1 MKTSMDNITLNM
13 ATTTLLDTGHLTA
26 LVRIP
31 AAHMALATAYIIL
44 KFVKLLASDD
54 FTLYMWKPESEK
66 KPDQRLTG
74 HQATINDVKFSPDA
88 RYIGS
93 G

>member
-1 MKTSMDNITLNM
+1 MKTLCCQ
-13 ATTTLLDTGHLTA
+13 LK
-26 LVRIP
+26 
-31 AAHMALATAYIIL
+31 II
-44 KFVKLLASDD
+44 FVASDD

-93 G
+93 GMSFLSFLTTFIKAQCLDFLFRVLNLSKRSKSEFR